1 MAPQQA
7 SLFSRGLIAPSVASP
22 VTAITEWQSPSGEV
36 ATGAASFEEQV
47 RSYPTGKR
55 VFEDVDDVKHRG
67 DRSKDDGNAHHHRNR
82 RLALRDEGD
91 GCQCV
96 EARRDE
102 EKEEARPDGVVARVA
117 EVAEPTNKG
126 ECGERE
132 ALSCAKAAR
141 PAAA

>member
-47 RSYPTGKR
+47 RFPNAW
-55 VFEDVDDVKHRG
+55 EDVDDVKHRG